1 MSRTPCAIK
10 QWACD
15 KGMRRWTLIL
25 AVATFAVRVGFAQP
39 VLPASPTNDFRDPV
53 RVRLV
58 HLRPVPFTN
67 SLFLDAH
74 RAAQQVTFSSLTRR
88 ETRFGGAIAAA
99 GDVNGDG
106 FGDVVVSAA
115 HHQSGRL
122 IRAGAVTLLAGS
134 STGLLANAGWSVVG
148 GQASRQLGRAIAGGQ
163 DVNGDSLPDIAVAT
177 VHRMSAG
184 VSRGG
189 LNLFLGSTNPISE
202 APNWHYLPEARDGQL
217 GESLA
222 MEDVNGDGF
231 ADLIAGASRHT
242 EFLEKEGAAFL
253 FLGSRSGLPDAPS
266 WSAFGGATNSEFGD
280 FITAPGD
287 VNGDGF
293 PDVLVGAPVYPV
305 NGQSTGRVFLF
316 MGGTN
321 GLSPTPAWTTDGIA
335 VNSQFGQAISGVGDV
350 NGDGCSDFIVGAPQR
365 SSTDPLPGAVS
376 LFLGSKENMST
387 NPVWSVSGEAPG
399 ARFGTAVAG
408 LGDVNGDGL
417 NDVLI
422 GSPELTV
429 PDGNGRLG
437 GRAYL
442 YLGVKDGIET
452 KPSWIVEGANAFRA
466 GTDLA
471 ALGDLNKDGFADF
484 AIGLPQR
491 ARVDVFYGA
500 ATGYN
505 RGDTFPADDISAMNV
520 RPAVVAPELG
530 TNFALNPF
538 AIENPPPPPTSRTT
552 ILLAL
557 ALLPVVLGGMFAI
570 MLKRQ
575 RAAVEAERT
584 RIAKDLH
591 DEMGSRLTQISLL
604 GDRIQAGRLGATDAG
619 DESAGDLAAEAR
631 QLAGRMDEVVWTI
644 APDKSSLEELVT
656 FLGQSGERYFAGSAI
671 RYRQFL
677 PVRLPD
683 VMLSLAVRKHLP
695 MVVKE
700 AFNNAAK
707 HSGASEVHLRVSCA
721 GGKLNVS
728 VADNGTGRANGV
740 QKPAGNGL
748 QNMRSRVEEIGGTLA
763 FLDRP
768 EGGVTVGIDL
778 PL

>member
-1 MSRTPCAIK
+1 M
-10 QWACD
+10 
-15 KGMRRWTLIL
+15 
-25 AVATFAVRVGFAQP
+25 AVATFGVGVGGAQP
-39 VLPASPTNDFRDPV
+39 LLPASSTNDLRDPV

-58 HLRPVPFTN
+58 HLRPIPFTN
-67 SLFLDAH
+67 SLFLETH
-74 RAAQQVTFSSLTRR
+74 RSARHVTFSSLTRR

-115 HHQSGRL
+115 YHQSGHL
-122 IRAGAVTLLAGS
+122 IRAGAATLLAGS

-148 GQASRQLGRAIAGGQ
+148 GQASRQLGRALAGAK
-163 DVNGDSLPDIAVAT
+163 DVNGDGLPDIAVAT
-177 VHRMSAG
+177 VHRMIRGAN
-184 VSRGG
+184 RGG
-189 LNLFLGSTNPISE
+189 LSLFLGSTNTISE
-202 APNWHYLPEARDGQL
+202 TRNWHYLPEARDGQL

-253 FLGSRSGLPDAPS
+253 FLGSRTGLPDAPS

-293 PDVLVGAPVYPV
+293 PDVLVGAPAYSA
-305 NGQSTGRVFLF
+305 NGQPTGRVSLF
-316 MGGTN
+316 MGGPN
-321 GLSPTPAWTTDGIA
+321 GLSPSPTWTADGITA
-335 VNSQFGQAISGVGDV
+335 NSQFGQAISGVGDV
-350 NGDGCSDFIVGAPQR
+350 NGDGCSDFVVGAPQR
-365 SSTDPLPGAVS
+365 SSTDPLPGTVS
-376 LFLGSKENMST
+376 LFYGSKGNMST

-408 LGDVNGDGL
+408 VGDVNGDGL

-429 PDGNGRLG
+429 PDGNARLG

-442 YLGVKDGIET
+442 YLGVKGGIET
-452 KPSWIVEGANAFRA
+452 EPSWIVDGANAFRA

-471 ALGDLNKDGFADF
+471 ALGDLNKDGFHDF

-500 ATGYN
+500 TTGYN
-505 RGDTFPADDISAMNV
+505 RGDTFPADGISARNV
-520 RPAVVAPELG
+520 PPGGIAPEVSANAPPNL
-530 TNFALNPF
+530 F
-538 AIENPPPPPTSRTT
+538 AIEIPPPEQTSRTT
-552 ILLAL
+552 IAL
-557 ALLPVVLGGMFAI
+557 AAIVFPIVLGGIIALMRQ
-570 MLKRQ
+570 RQ
-575 RAAVEAERT
+575 RAAVEAERS

-604 GDRIQAGRLGATDAG
+604 GERIQAGRLGGAEVG
-619 DESAGDLAAEAR
+619 DESAGNLAAEVR
-631 QLAGRMDEVVWTI
+631 ELAGRMDEVVWTI
-644 APDKSSLEELVT
+644 SPDKSSLEELVT

-677 PVRLPD
+677 PVELPD
-683 VMLSLAVRKHLP
+683 VMLSPMVRKHLP
-695 MVVKE
+695 LVVKE

-707 HSGASEVHLRVSCA
+707 HSGASELHLRVSYV
-721 GGKLNVS
+721 GGKLNVR
-728 VADNGTGRANGV
+728 VEDNGTGRANGV

-748 QNMRSRVEEIGGTLA
+748 QNMRSRAEEIGGTLA
-763 FLDRP
+763 FQDRP
-768 EGGVTVGIDL
+768 EGGVTVGIEVHL
-778 PL
+778 